1 MSKRALILTVVGW
14 IILTLFNYYYMNFF
28 VLAFVLLGLIL
39 TLFIISFVQIFRL
52 IKERKNLSKL
62 RIQNAF
68 VFLTLFLLTLFI
80 SKTNRL
86 IEKADWVI
94 FQNTR
99 TEIVEKVRNNE
110 LQPNVSWNSWVCEL
124 PFDFPVVSNGGNDI
138 GIFRNK
144 TTDKLTVTF
153 WVFRNF
159 FDSPSTELIYTED
172 PKQIKII
179 EEKITRNPQE
189 NWKIKDNWYRTYG
202 Y

>member
-28 VLAFVLLGLIL
+28 FLVFELFALIL
-39 TLFIISFVQIFRL
+39 TLFIILFFQIFRL

-62 RIQNAF
+62 RIQKAF
-68 VFLTLFLLTLFI
+68 VFLALFLLTLFT

-99 TEIVEKVRNNE
+99 TEIVERVKNNE
-110 LQPNVSWNSWVCEL
+110 LQPNVKWNGWVCEL
-124 PFDFPVVSNGGNDI
+124 PFEFPVVSNGGNDI
-138 GIFRNK
+138 GIFKNK

-159 FDSPSTELIYTED
+159 SESPSTKLIYTED

-179 EEKITRNPQE
+179 EEKITRNPKE